1 MVFSQ
6 CLQNY
11 QNSSLK
17 VSSKYIFH
25 FHCHCLCLRICL
37 WHCIFLVMV
46 IFSHQSELMS
56 QRPQVSKITLW
67 RCSLNV
73 FVIVIDT
80 VFVVVFFI
88 VLSWLHARMMILF
101 FEHLSPVRRMVPSW
115 KYICLR
121 CNKCQQQNL
130 WHDKEKIVIFVS
142 FLISP
147 NLSLET
153 ISGKLFTLYA
163 KHLQFLVSLTCI
175 SRSSSVLES
184 GPSELPVWWLKKCS

>member
-1 MVFSQ
+1 MVFSK
-6 CLQNY
+6 CFQNY

-73 FVIVIDT
+73 FVIIIAIDFAL
-80 VFVVVFFI
+80 VFVFVIVFLSVRSCFI
-88 VLSWLHARMMILF
+88 ITLIKCLKGHKCLGSLCVLQNQNMIQTLSHWLSDEVTYWA
-101 FEHLSPVRRMVPSW
+101 V
-115 KYICLR
+115 LR
-121 CNKCQQQNL
+121 L
-130 WHDKEKIVIFVS
+130 WLDS
-142 FLISP
+142 
-147 NLSLET
+147 
-153 ISGKLFTLYA
+153 
-163 KHLQFLVSLTCI
+163 
-175 SRSSSVLES
+175 
-184 GPSELPVWWLKKCS
+184 